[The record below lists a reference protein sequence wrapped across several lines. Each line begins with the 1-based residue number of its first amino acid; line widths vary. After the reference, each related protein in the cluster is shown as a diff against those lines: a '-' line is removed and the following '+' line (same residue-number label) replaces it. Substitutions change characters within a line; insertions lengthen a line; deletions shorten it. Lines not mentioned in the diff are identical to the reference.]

1 MIKAPVLDDELMR
14 LQSLRKLKILDS
26 DPEER
31 FDRITRLACKLLDVP
46 IALVS
51 LVDSHRQWFKSRQGL
66 DINETP
72 RDISF
77 CGHAI
82 EGADVMIVDDA
93 TNDDRFCDNPL
104 VTSDPSIRF
113 YAGYPLKGPDGHH
126 VGTLCVIDRDPR
138 DKEDVDV
145 EALRELGE
153 IVEQELVIESMVRD
167 DPLTGLLNRSGF
179 REIGQRMLH
188 IVDRSMDSVS
198 LLLVQLENHVAIES
212 AFSPEKADRAVVEL
226 AQLIM
231 TEARQSD
238 LVARIDPA
246 TFAILMASSMQ
257 GAVQVVGNRI
267 ERRVNSRNTGGA
279 SEFEIEVDFYSADM
293 GAEKNMT
300 IDALLK
306 SAENQMTGTDVFKA
320 LADKDT
326 PSLAG

>member
-14 LQSLRKLKILDS
+14 LQALRKLKILDT

-31 FDRITRLACKLLDVP
+31 FDRITRLACKLLNVP

-51 LVDSHRQWFKSRQGL
+51 LVDSHRQWFKSRQGVEVT
-66 DINETP
+66 ETP

-93 TNDDRFCDNPL
+93 INDDRFCDNPL
-104 VTSDPSIRF
+104 VTADPSIRF

-138 DKEDVDV
+138 DEEDVDV
-145 EALRELGE
+145 DALRELGE
-153 IVEQELVIESMVRD
+153 IVEQELVIESIVRD

-179 REIGQRMLH
+179 RDIGRRMLD
-188 IVDRSMDSVS
+188 IVRRSDDSVS

-212 AFSPEKADRAVVEL
+212 AFSQEKADRAVVEL

-238 LVARIDPA
+238 LVARIDPD
-246 TFAILMASSMQ
+246 TFAILMASSTKDAAQ
-257 GAVQVVGNRI
+257 LVGDRI
-267 ERRVNSRNTGGA
+267 EKRVDSRNTAGA
-279 SEFEIEVDFYSADM
+279 SEFEIEVDFYSGEMDAD
-293 GAEKNMT
+293 KNMT

-320 LADKDT
+320 LEGAET
-326 PSLAG
+326 PPLAG

>member
-14 LQSLRKLKILDS
+14 LQALRKLKILDT

-31 FDRITRLACKLLDVP
+31 FDRITRLACKLLNVP

-51 LVDSHRQWFKSRQGL
+51 LVDSHRQWFKSRQGVEVT
-66 DINETP
+66 ETP

-93 TNDDRFCDNPL
+93 FNDDRFCDNPL
-104 VTSDPSIRF
+104 VTADPSIRF

-138 DKEDVDV
+138 DEEDVDV
-145 EALRELGE
+145 DALRELGE
-153 IVEQELVIESMVRD
+153 IVEQELVIESIVRD

-179 REIGQRMLH
+179 RDIGRRMLD
-188 IVDRSMDSVS
+188 IVRRSDDSVS

-212 AFSPEKADRAVVEL
+212 AFSQKKADRAVVEL

-238 LVARIDPA
+238 LVARIDPD
-246 TFAILMASSMQ
+246 TFAILMASSTKDAAQ
-257 GAVQVVGNRI
+257 LVGDRI
-267 ERRVNSRNTGGA
+267 EKRVDSRNTAGA
-279 SEFEIEVDFYSADM
+279 SEFEIEVDFYSGEMDAD
-293 GAEKNMT
+293 KSMT

-320 LADKDT
+320 LEGADT
-326 PSLAG
+326 PPLAG